1 MSVLDDFRQAIAM
14 QQRKDDES
22 YEEQM
27 RLPIDERVAKGITMT
42 NLTVEFEFHDEP
54 RPNPYWGFLRYPQEY
69 IRSARITCDQ
79 NISKFREGEQV
90 ILSNGTHKFKMEI
103 IEDTIH
109 RFVVAPN
116 DFDGEYCFI
125 DSVNYV
131 RNNWQINIVKT
142 DLNSRLL
149 TATANNLAADSLRL
163 RRIEQLFSGIMTN
176 TTAPQMVYSQLNN
189 SQNNAVTKAL
199 SVNNFHL
206 IQGPPGTGKTKTIA
220 HIAKALINSGK
231 KIFITAPTHTAINNC
246 LNAIASEV
254 KDASKVVKI
263 GEKYQSAEIISND
276 KITRKTRLRRSNYS
290 IDRQLSQNGIIIGG
304 TPYCFCYPASKRLE
318 GWEFDVAIIDE
329 AAQMSIP
336 LAVSIMSKCDKFIF
350 VGDHKQLDPIVPSN
364 TGLSMFKESIF
375 AKLARLYPSDISL
388 LNISYRL
395 NENLIRIPN
404 QLFYNNQLRS
414 DSSTIKPNP
423 RFSGVKHENILNNND
438 PKILFLHKVF
448 DAKGRSPHEAKI
460 VAQLVSDLL
469 NNGVQFK
476 DIAIIS
482 PYRAQI
488 REIKKALDSKIG
500 GIDTERTKA
509 LFVDTVD
516 RMQGQERDYVIY
528 SLANS
533 HPLEAKVRLEFFYSP
548 NRLNVAITRAIK
560 KCIVISNYKVFDIID
575 EELMDIP
582 EYNQLKPNLDIF
594 KEYKRI
600 ATKIEEQ
607 YTQAQW

>member
-1 MSVLDDFRQAIAM
+1 
-14 QQRKDDES
+14 
-22 YEEQM
+22 
-27 RLPIDERVAKGITMT
+27 
-42 NLTVEFEFHDEP
+42 
-54 RPNPYWGFLRYPQEY
+54 
-69 IRSARITCDQ
+69 
-79 NISKFREGEQV
+79 
-90 ILSNGTHKFKMEI
+90 
-103 IEDTIH
+103 
-109 RFVVAPN
+109 
-116 DFDGEYCFI
+116 
-125 DSVNYV
+125 
-131 RNNWQINIVKT
+131 
-142 DLNSRLL
+142 
-149 TATANNLAADSLRL
+149 
-163 RRIEQLFSGIMTN
+163 
-176 TTAPQMVYSQLNN
+176 
-189 SQNNAVTKAL
+189 
-199 SVNNFHL
+199 
-206 IQGPPGTGKTKTIA
+206 
-220 HIAKALINSGK
+220 
-231 KIFITAPTHTAINNC
+231 
-246 LNAIASEV
+246 
-254 KDASKVVKI
+254 
-263 GEKYQSAEIISND
+263 
-276 KITRKTRLRRSNYS
+276 
-290 IDRQLSQNGIIIGG
+290 
-304 TPYCFCYPASKRLE
+304 
-318 GWEFDVAIIDE
+318 
-329 AAQMSIP
+329 
-336 LAVSIMSKCDKFIF
+336 
-350 VGDHKQLDPIVPSN
+350 
-364 TGLSMFKESIF
+364 MFKESIF

-423 RFSGVKHENILNNND
+423 RFFGVKHENILNNND

-469 NNGVQFK
+469 NNDVQFK

-488 REIKKALDSKIG
+488 REIKKALNSKIG

-607 YTQAQW
+607 YTEAQW

>member
-1 MSVLDDFRQAIAM
+1 M
-14 QQRKDDES
+14 
-22 YEEQM
+22 
-27 RLPIDERVAKGITMT
+27 
-42 NLTVEFEFHDEP
+42 
-54 RPNPYWGFLRYPQEY
+54 
-69 IRSARITCDQ
+69 
-79 NISKFREGEQV
+79 
-90 ILSNGTHKFKMEI
+90 
-103 IEDTIH
+103 
-109 RFVVAPN
+109 
-116 DFDGEYCFI
+116 
-125 DSVNYV
+125 
-131 RNNWQINIVKT
+131 
-142 DLNSRLL
+142 
-149 TATANNLAADSLRL
+149 
-163 RRIEQLFSGIMTN
+163 
-176 TTAPQMVYSQLNN
+176 
-189 SQNNAVTKAL
+189 
-199 SVNNFHL
+199 
-206 IQGPPGTGKTKTIA
+206 
-220 HIAKALINSGK
+220 
-231 KIFITAPTHTAINNC
+231 
-246 LNAIASEV
+246 
-254 KDASKVVKI
+254 VKI
-263 GEKYQSAEIISND
+263 GEKYQSAEIINND

-336 LAVSIMSKCDKFIF
+336 LEVSIMSKCDKFIF

-423 RFSGVKHENILNNND
+423 RFSGIKHENILNNND

-460 VAQLVSDLL
+460 VSEIVSDLL

-488 REIKKALDSKIG
+488 REIKKALNSKIG

-575 EELMDIP
+575 EELMDIA
-582 EYNQLKPNLDIF
+582 EYTQLKPNLDIF

-607 YTQAQW
+607 YSEAQW